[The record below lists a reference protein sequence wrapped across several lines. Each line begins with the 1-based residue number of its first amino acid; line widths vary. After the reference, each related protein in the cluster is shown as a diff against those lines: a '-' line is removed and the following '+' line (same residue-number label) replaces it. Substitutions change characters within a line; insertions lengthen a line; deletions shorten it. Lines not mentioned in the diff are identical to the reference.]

1 MTATVRALP
10 LPIIPERPELP
21 PVDRDIDGREWTVT
35 VDLVD
40 QLDLVKIARAIRTD
54 PVACEAWRIVSNN
67 VGTSEAAR
75 WARIHALRDLRE
87 TRGVREAF
95 TLRLDPGVA
104 DDLGALLDEA
114 STDRRCENRHD
125 RCENVVADD
134 KDIHPRTGDA
144 LCPEC
149 MLSAQGGD
157 DAEDRT

>member
-40 QLDLVKIARAIRTD
+40 QLDL
-54 PVACEAWRIVSNN
+54 
-67 VGTSEAAR
+67 
-75 WARIHALRDLRE
+75 HALRDLRE

-104 DDLGALLDEA
+104 DDLGVLLDEA